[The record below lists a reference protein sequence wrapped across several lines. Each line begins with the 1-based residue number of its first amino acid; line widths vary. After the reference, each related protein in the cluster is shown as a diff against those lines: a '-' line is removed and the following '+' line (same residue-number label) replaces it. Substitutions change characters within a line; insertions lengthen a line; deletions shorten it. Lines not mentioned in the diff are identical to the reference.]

1 MNVRYHALARKEII
15 EATEYYTR
23 ERPELGAEFLFELS
37 AAIDKIAA
45 NPLRFEEVRKGIR
58 RCLLDRFPYGIYF
71 RMPDA
76 NTVRIIVV
84 RHHRRRP
91 GLGMRRT

>member
-1 MNVRYHALARKEII
+1 MIVRYHALARNEVL
-15 EATEYYTR
+15 EATRFYAGKRT
-23 ERPELGAEFLFELS
+23 ELGAEFLAEID
-37 AAIDKIAA
+37 AAEARIVA
-45 NPLRFEEVRKGIR
+45 NPLQFEQVRPGIR

-71 RMPDA
+71 RLPNA

-91 GLGMRRT
+91 GLGMRRK